1 MKQSFWWAFG
11 GLTALVGAVVW
22 WTGAGSGLAPKGWLS
37 TAVAAET
44 GAEVDPAEAHFF
56 DTSIAP
62 LLARHCLECHDAVQK
77 EGGLDLSRQSATL
90 AANRQ
95 GNHPIVPGDAAASL
109 VWQAVEA
116 DEMPPA
122 ERVAL
127 TPEERDLL
135 REWIDRGAI
144 WSADEI
150 DLGALVRDERAGENW
165 VQRLTVGEYVETV
178 RVATGVDIGEE
189 ARALLPPDLRADG
202 FRNTAYNLPV
212 EFEHVEAFARL
223 ADLVVRRMDMEA
235 FAARFGGR
243 RELSPEAMRQWIGEA
258 GFWLLR
264 GPLEEHEINAY
275 WSVAEAVKA
284 EEGDFLEAASFI
296 TEAMLQSPRFIYRI
310 EDQSGDGGWRM
321 AGPFEL
327 ASRLSYILWGGPP
340 DEELLQA
347 AASGRLERPEHVAS
361 QVERMLD
368 DPRVMDRSIEFVRDW
383 LNLDHLDNLRPDG
396 GMFPTWHAGLAADM
410 RTETIEFF
418 REVVWNQGRPLA
430 DLMNAQVTFLTPRLA
445 AHYRIDAT
453 PEPRESN
460 GRGAEPAA
468 EPEPAPE
475 PQRLTDGLLALYTF
489 EEGGGDQVTDVAGRG
504 EPLTLRIADSGAVR
518 WRDDGLEVTG
528 STVIAS
534 DGAPQRLVDAVLASG
549 ELTIE
554 AWVTPADN
562 RQDGPARL
570 VTLSSGASQR
580 NVTLGQDSD
589 RFNVRLRSTGTD
601 NNGLPGLDSGRGTA
615 DSRRTHVVY
624 TRSRTGEARLY
635 VDGELSGSREV
646 GGDLGNWHRGFQL
659 MLANESSGDRAWRGR
674 YHEVALFDRALG
686 DDEVRR
692 QWQAGG
698 GAPAPAPAVFTSEEK
713 QAARSLHAAEVREV
727 WYRFDEGGGNVVRDS
742 SGADQPLDL
751 RIHNPEA
758 VRWSADGL
766 EVHGSTLIAS
776 DGPALRLT
784 EAIRASREVTVE
796 AWVTPAHTNQSG
808 PARILTLSPSTSDRN
823 LTLGQ
828 ENDRFE
834 GRVRTSDTGR
844 NGIPGLRSDAGTAT
858 AERTHVVYIRDAEG
872 RTRMFVNGEPRGEGQ
887 ARGSLDSWDQGFHLA
902 LANEFS
908 RDRPWQGTLH
918 ELAIYRRALEPVDL
932 ENPEPERYDLS
943 DVPTRGGLL
952 THGSLL
958 TIGGDDASTVTR
970 GLFILHDLLHSAVG
984 SAPPG
989 TDTTPVHPEP
999 GLSRRLI
1006 AEQRLA
1012 DNSCG
1017 GCHARFEPWSF
1028 AFEKYDG
1035 VGTWMD
1041 RDEHGNDLRQDGEV
1055 VFPGEGQP
1063 RRFETTAELLDML
1076 AASERV
1082 QMTLTRKLTQ
1092 FALGRP
1098 LVESDTPE
1106 VRRIHEA
1113 AAAHGH
1119 TYVGTLRA
1127 ILASDLV
1134 LKTRT
1139 QPE

>member
-1 MKQSFWWAFG
+1 M
-11 GLTALVGAVVW
+11 LVGAAGVW
-22 WTGAGSGLAPKGWLS
+22 VGGGVMPKSWLP
-37 TAVAAET
+37 TAMATEAK
-44 GAEVDPAEAHFF
+44 AEVNPAEAHFF

-90 AANRQ
+90 AANRR
-95 GNHPIVPGDAAASL
+95 GRHPIVPGDAAASL
-109 VWQAVEA
+109 VWQAIEA

-127 TPEERDLL
+127 STEERDLL
-135 REWIDRGAI
+135 RQWIERGAV

-150 DLGALVRDERAGENW
+150 DLGALVRDERASENW

-189 ARALLPPDLRADG
+189 ARAMLPPDLRADG

-212 EFEHVEAFARL
+212 EFEHVDAFARL

-235 FAARFGGR
+235 FAARFGGS
-243 RELSPEAMRQWIGEA
+243 RELTPESMRQWIGEA

-264 GPLEEHEINAY
+264 GPLEEHEIDAY
-275 WSVAEAVKA
+275 WRVAEAVKA
-284 EEGDFLEAASFI
+284 EQGDFLEAASFI

-347 AASGRLERPEHVAS
+347 AAAGRLERPEHVAS
-361 QVERMLD
+361 QVDRMLD
-368 DPRVMDRSIEFVRDW
+368 DPRVIDRSIEFVRDW

-396 GMFPTWHAGLAADM
+396 GMFPDWHAGLAADM

-418 REVVWNQGRPLA
+418 REVVWSQGRPLA

-445 AHYRIDAT
+445 AHYRID
-453 PEPRESN
+453 
-460 GRGAEPAA
+460 
-468 EPEPAPE
+468 
-475 PQRLTDGLLALYTF
+475 
-489 EEGGGDQVTDVAGRG
+489 
-504 EPLTLRIADSGAVR
+504 
-518 WRDDGLEVTG
+518 
-528 STVIAS
+528 
-534 DGAPQRLVDAVLASG
+534 GAPG
-549 ELTIE
+549 
-554 AWVTPADN
+554 
-562 RQDGPARL
+562 
-570 VTLSSGASQR
+570 
-580 NVTLGQDSD
+580 
-589 RFNVRLRSTGTD
+589 
-601 NNGLPGLDSGRGTA
+601 
-615 DSRRTHVVY
+615 
-624 TRSRTGEARLY
+624 
-635 VDGELSGSREV
+635 
-646 GGDLGNWHRGFQL
+646 
-659 MLANESSGDRAWRGR
+659 
-674 YHEVALFDRALG
+674 
-686 DDEVRR
+686 
-692 QWQAGG
+692 
-698 GAPAPAPAVFTSEEK
+698 EK
-713 QAARSLHAAEVREV
+713 QTVRSLHAAEVREV
-727 WYRFDEGGGNVVRDS
+727 WYRFDEGGGDLVRDS

-776 DGPALRLT
+776 GGPALRLT

-808 PARILTLSPSTSDRN
+808 PARILTLSPSTGDRN

-844 NGIPGLRSDAGTAT
+844 NGVPGLRSDAGTAA
-858 AERTHVVYIRDAEG
+858 AERTHVVYSRDVEG
-872 RTRMFVNGEPRGEGQ
+872 RTRLFVNGEARGEGR
-887 ARGSLDSWDQGFHLA
+887 ARGSLDSWDRGFHLA

-908 RDRPWQGTLH
+908 RDRPWHGTLH
-918 ELAIYRRALEPVDL
+918 ELAIYRRALDPAEL
-932 ENPEPERYDLS
+932 ENPEPERYNLT

-989 TDTTPVHPEP
+989 TDTTPVHSEP

-1017 GCHARFEPWSF
+1017 GCHSRFEPWSF

-1055 VFPGEGQP
+1055 VFPGEGEP

-1082 QMTLTRKLTQ
+1082 QMTMTRKLTQ